1 MNKKDLTIG
10 QHYVPQVYLRNF
22 CTDKSDRK
30 PKVWE
35 YDKTTKNFAL
45 KKVSSICT
53 RNFFYDLKKQ
63 DVQEFGKTI
72 NDDKFINFDKPILDM
87 NQPIENF
94 FANFVEGD
102 LFNNIKEILDVYEQ
116 NKDDDEK
123 MKTLFIADE
132 QLYLCSLYMNYQW
145 MRTPRS
151 KQILDN
157 MDANANKE
165 ILEILDSYIGDQK
178 DTEKL
183 RNEIKIK
190 STQLYRKKMLHD
202 IIMDKEHMMGMAN
215 IFYHMYKWVFAY
227 SKESKFITS
236 DYPAI
241 IDQHYNFS
249 GMPLAFPLSP
259 ELCLLLISEDD
270 NKNYE
275 RFKEGS
281 FIKVPNNFVHSV
293 NDSTLKN
300 ADRFVICSINKEND
314 INKTILN

>member
-35 YDKTTKNFAL
+35 YDKTTDNFTL

-53 RNFFYDLKKQ
+53 CNFFYDLKKQ
-63 DVQEFGKTI
+63 DVQEFGKTV

-87 NQPIENF
+87 SQPIENF

-116 NKDDDEK
+116 YKDDDEK
-123 MKTLFIADE
+123 MKTLFISDE

-157 MDANANKE
+157 MDANANKK

-178 DTEKL
+178 DTENL
-183 RNEIKIK
+183 RDEIKVK

-202 IIMDKEHMMGMAN
+202 IIMDKKHMMGMAN

-241 IDQHYNFS
+241 VDQHYNFS

-270 NKNYE
+270 DKNYE

-281 FIKVPNNFVHSV
+281 FIKVPNKFVHSV